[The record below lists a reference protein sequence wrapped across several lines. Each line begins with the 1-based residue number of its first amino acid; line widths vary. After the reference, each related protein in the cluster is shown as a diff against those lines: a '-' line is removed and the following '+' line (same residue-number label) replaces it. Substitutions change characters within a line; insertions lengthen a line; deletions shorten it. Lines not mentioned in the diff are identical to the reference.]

1 MFLKTS
7 LKGCFQNQQN
17 YKCLKLT
24 NVIGIFMGSYLFI
37 NLVSVF
43 PFNKNKQNIFMG
55 WYKMVSGKL
64 PLRKIAPGQGHCLV

>member
-7 LKGCFQNQQN
+7 LKGSFQNQQN

-64 PLRKIAPGQGHCLV
+64 PLRKIAPGQGHCLI

>member
-24 NVIGIFMGSYLFI
+24 NVIGILMGSYLFI
-37 NLVSVF
+37 DLVF
-43 PFNKNKQNIFMG
+43 LIPFSKNKQNIFYGLVQNM
-55 WYKMVSGKL
+55 YILLILIFANKKL
-64 PLRKIAPGQGHCLV
+64 NQI